1 MVSLLS
7 RCRVPK
13 MRAADSMDL
22 PAAGAGILRMR
33 RSLWDGAEVLERCGK
48 KGK

>member
-7 RCRVPK
+7 RCRALK
-13 MRAADSMDL
+13 TRAADSMDL

-33 RSLWDGAEVLERCGK
+33 WLVWVGAEVLERCGK